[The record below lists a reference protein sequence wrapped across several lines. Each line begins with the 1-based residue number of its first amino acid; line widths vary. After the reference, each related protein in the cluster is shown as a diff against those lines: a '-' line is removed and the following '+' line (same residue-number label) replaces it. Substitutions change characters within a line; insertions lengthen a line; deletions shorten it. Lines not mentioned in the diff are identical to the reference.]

1 MRMNDR
7 TMYHQLGAQDAQ
19 FIYSQTP
26 TNLTH
31 VMAVGIYDP
40 STAPAGK
47 VQLADIV
54 AHVGARLH
62 ASPVFRRKL
71 FRPPLHLDHPYWVED
86 THFDL
91 EAHFTHS
98 RLPEPGNWSEFT
110 TQVSRHF
117 SRPMDMHRPLWD
129 IHILE
134 ALDDV
139 EGYAPGSY
147 ALITR
152 VHHAAIDGVG
162 LAQLFGAL
170 SDLDA
175 KGTPAID
182 IPERAMEFG
191 RRPTPGRILRS
202 ALGGGISAPFKFTRT
217 LAKAAPELLRDS
229 RHDGSGVDEPKP
241 EIPITRFSGGVS
253 PHKLFDAISFP
264 LNDFKAIKS
273 AVDGATINDA
283 VLAVIGGALRSYL
296 QKHNELP
303 DSPLIAWCP
312 VNTKKG
318 EAQESSSAN
327 NLSGMSVAIGTDIA
341 APLERLASIR
351 GITAASKS
359 AEAGAGARLLID
371 LPQHIPSM
379 AMAGLAELLSVE
391 GFAPRFCNLFVSNVP
406 GSPVRLYMNGA
417 QCTHQ
422 YGLAP
427 LGPGMGLFIAVGSY
441 DGRMIFNI
449 ISDRNMLPDIEF
461 FRACVDKSYTAL
473 RRAAGKRR

>member
-1 MRMNDR
+1 
-7 TMYHQLGAQDAQ
+7 MYHQLGAQDAQ

-31 VMAVGIYDP
+31 VMAVNIYDP
-40 STAPAGK
+40 STAPGGQ

-54 AHVGARLH
+54 AHVDSRLH

-71 FRPPLHLDHPYWVED
+71 FSPPLHIDHPYWVED

-98 RLPEPGNWSEFT
+98 RLPEPGTWTEFT

-134 ALDDV
+134 GLDDIKDV
-139 EGYAPGSY
+139 VPGSY
-147 ALITR
+147 ALIAR

-175 KGTPAID
+175 RGTPAVD
-182 IPERAMEFG
+182 IPRRPMTFG
-191 RRPTPGRILRS
+191 SRPTPGHVLKS

-229 RHDGSGVDEPKP
+229 RRDNSGDEPKP
-241 EIPITRFSGGVS
+241 EIPVTRFSGGVS
-253 PHKLFDAISFP
+253 PHKLFDAMSFA
-264 LNDFKAIKS
+264 LEDFKAIKA
-273 AVDGATINDA
+273 AVDGATINDV

-296 QKHNELP
+296 QKHKELP
-303 DSPLIAWCP
+303 DNPLIGWCP
-312 VNTKKG
+312 VNVKKDDG
-318 EAQESSSAN
+318 QESSSAN

-341 APLERLASIR
+341 KPMERLASIR
-351 GITAASKS
+351 SITAASKS

-406 GSPVRLYMNGA
+406 GSPVPLYMNGA

-422 YGLAP
+422 FGLAP

-449 ISDRNMLPDIEF
+449 ISDRSMLPDIDF
-461 FRACVDKSYTAL
+461 FRTCIDKSYTAL
-473 RRAAGKRR
+473 RRAAGKPR